1 MRVFSLARLVGSVI
15 TPFGWAA
22 LAATVVALAV
32 GYTLGWLEFA
42 AAGLA
47 LAFLLVLSAL
57 FLIGRTRFTV
67 ELEVPVV
74 RTVVGSP
81 VTGRVVLGSE
91 GRRPLWGARLEVQI
105 GESAVPV
112 QFGAGAS
119 STTEFRIPAD
129 ARGVVRVG
137 PVRTVRGDPL
147 GLFRRDALWTD
158 TVDVFIH
165 PATVAVPPTSNGFI
179 RDLEGASTRDL
190 TTDDISFHALREYRP
205 GDDRRHIHWKSTA
218 RTGQLTVRQFEET
231 RRSHVVI
238 AFGLAETDFR
248 GPDEFELGIGAV
260 ASIAVRALR
269 DGRDVTVAT
278 SPPASGDDVDG
289 VREPRLVSTRGRQ
302 RLLDELSTLD
312 KGSSGVGLGLVSR
325 LAADRVSGASLV
337 FLVCGSTPTLRDLQ
351 SWSLRF
357 PLGVEV
363 VALVCSPEQKPGLQ
377 RFGELGVVTLGYLD
391 DLRGSFAGGVS

>member
-1 MRVFSLARLVGSVI
+1 
-15 TPFGWAA
+15 
-22 LAATVVALAV
+22 
-32 GYTLGWLEFA
+32 
-42 AAGLA
+42 
-47 LAFLLVLSAL
+47 
-57 FLIGRTRFTV
+57 
-67 ELEVPVV
+67 
-74 RTVVGSP
+74 
-81 VTGRVVLGSE
+81 
-91 GRRPLWGARLEVQI
+91 
-105 GESAVPV
+105 
-112 QFGAGAS
+112 
-119 STTEFRIPAD
+119 
-129 ARGVVRVG
+129 VG

-248 GPDEFELGIGAV
+248 GADEFELGIGAV

-289 VREPRLVSTRGRQ
+289 IREPRLVSTRGRQ

-312 KGSSGVGLGLVSR
+312 QGSSSVGLGLVSR